1 MNEAFRIGHH
11 RIEAPITVRRRPLRD
26 WPGRGPLRPD
36 FNRGLKSMLKTLTIA
51 VAATLLFAV
60 PALACT
66 EISSKKVKLT
76 GCVDDQWVA
85 AEPGDVL
92 EFSYLTSDQN
102 FALQIVTESE
112 VLAAQTLHDAILANA
127 AAAVGNKPE
136 NVKVVS
142 QRTENIDGKPFNL
155 LEYTLTD
162 GTNTLTYQNFF
173 YSQPG
178 FGTVQILVLSTA
190 ADVSAA
196 GFKAG
201 QFAGT
206 VKLGG

>member
-1 MNEAFRIGHH
+1 MMKAFSIG
-11 RIEAPITVRRRPLRD
+11 
-26 WPGRGPLRPD
+26 
-36 FNRGLKSMLKTLTIA
+36 IA
-51 VAATLLFAV
+51 AALLFAA
-60 PALACT
+60 PSLACT
-66 EISSKKVKLT
+66 DISSKVVKLT

-85 AEPGDVL
+85 AEPSAAL

-102 FALQIVTESE
+102 FALQVVTEDE

-136 NVKVVS
+136 NVTVVS

-162 GTNTLTYQNFF
+162 GTNTLTYQNFYF
-173 YSQPG
+173 SQPG
-178 FGTVQILVLSTA
+178 FGTVQILVLSTPA
-190 ADVSAA
+190 ESTAA

-206 VKLGG
+206 VKLGN